1 LSHFFLVVAVLC
13 AKLSS
18 VVGIQERICRM
29 SLQSHLAEL
38 ERRHQSIEKEIETE
52 LLHPSAD
59 DLKLRELKRR
69 KLYLKDEIEKLKQA
83 REPQPVH

>member
-1 LSHFFLVVAVLC
+1 LSHFFLVVAILC
-13 AKLSS
+13 AKLIF

-38 ERRHQSIEKEIETE
+38 ERRHQALKKEIETE

-59 DLKLRELKRR
+59 KLKLRELKRR
-69 KLYLKDEIEKLKQA
+69 KLFLKDEIEKLKQVK
-83 REPQPVH
+83 EPQPVH